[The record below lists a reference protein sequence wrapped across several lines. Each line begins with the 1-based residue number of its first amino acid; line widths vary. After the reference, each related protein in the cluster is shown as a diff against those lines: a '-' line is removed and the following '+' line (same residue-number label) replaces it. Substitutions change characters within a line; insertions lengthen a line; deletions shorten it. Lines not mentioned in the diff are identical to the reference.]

1 VLYHRPERRP
11 LQDVLTCIR
20 EHVTVDAAGRRLA
33 ANAERHLK
41 APAEMIRLFR
51 NCSQAIEETIRF
63 LLGITFSLDELR
75 YEYPDEPVPP
85 GEDRGIRLNLL
96 EGLVESLPLSLVLVW
111 FSVTGAIMFPVV
123 VCLHHAIWN
132 QIHLEMHKPESRF
145 FSNWAAYRCVAR
157 HHYLHHRYPDKNFNV
172 AFPIGDFLF
181 GTIAKPSEADWE
193 AMRAEGIA

>member
-1 VLYHRPERRP
+1 V
-11 LQDVLTCIR
+11 
-20 EHVTVDAAGRRLA
+20 A
-33 ANAERHLK
+33 
-41 APAEMIRLFR
+41 
-51 NCSQAIEETIRF
+51 
-63 LLGITFSLDELR
+63 
-75 YEYPDEPVPP
+75 P

-123 VCLHHAIWN
+123 VCLHHLIWN
-132 QIHLEMHKPESRF
+132 QIHMEMHKPESRF
-145 FSNWAAYRCVAR
+145 FSKWAAYRCVAR

-181 GTIAKPSEADWE
+181 GTIAKATEADWE